1 MMNHAPSQR
10 EEGLWYKQCTYHG
23 KTTVT
28 SHFGKHTRYE
38 NTILTLW
45 CNHGLN
51 TKQIPHFILDVRNQ
65 GSGPISTPTSGLF
78 TVWVPHHLSTDQVKH
93 DGNTITFVEL
103 YKLPPLNKEPVTF
116 TFHFQNDES
125 INCYPP
131 VIGSSAEEKM
141 DAILAILMEVM
152 K

>member
-1 MMNHAPSQR
+1 MTN
-10 EEGLWYKQCTYHG
+10 
-23 KTTVT
+23 
-28 SHFGKHTRYE
+28 HFGRYTSYE

-45 CNHGLN
+45 CNHGLI
-51 TKQIPHFILDVRNQ
+51 TQKIPHFILDVRNQ

-78 TVWVPHHLSTDQVKH
+78 TVWVPHHLSTDQVKQ

-103 YKLPPLNKEPVTF
+103 YKIPPWDNHSVTF

-125 INCYPP
+125 ILCNTP
-131 VIGSSAEEKM
+131 VIGSTPEENM
-141 DAILAILMEVM
+141 DAILSIIMQVM

>member
-1 MMNHAPSQR
+1 MINHAPSQR
-10 EEGLWYKQCTYHG
+10 EEGFWYKQCTYHG
-23 KTTVT
+23 KTEVT
-28 SHFGKHTRYE
+28 NHFGRYTSYE

-45 CNHGLN
+45 CNHGLI
-51 TKQIPHFILDVRNQ
+51 TQKIPHFILDVGNQ
-65 GSGPISTPTSGLF
+65 DSRTTSGLF
-78 TVWVPHHLSTDQVKH
+78 TVWVPHHLSTDQVKQ

-131 VIGSSAEEKM
+131 VIGSSPEEKM
-141 DAILAILMEVM
+141 AAILAILMEVM